1 MVMIPSMP
9 ATGGIP
15 SAPSIPQPGI
25 PEPEIP
31 EPSSLPPPSSNALW
45 FWVKE
50 DLEALRREISG
61 LGKKLE
67 ALEGRVTALEAGVQ
81 AAVLRS

>member
-1 MVMIPSMP
+1 MIPSMP

-15 SAPSIPQPGI
+15 SAPSIPPPGI
-25 PEPEIP
+25 PEPGIP
-31 EPSSLPPPSSNALW
+31 EPLGLPPPSSNALW
-45 FWVKE
+45 LWVKE
-50 DLEALRREISG
+50 DLEALRREVSG

-81 AAVLRS
+81 AATSRP